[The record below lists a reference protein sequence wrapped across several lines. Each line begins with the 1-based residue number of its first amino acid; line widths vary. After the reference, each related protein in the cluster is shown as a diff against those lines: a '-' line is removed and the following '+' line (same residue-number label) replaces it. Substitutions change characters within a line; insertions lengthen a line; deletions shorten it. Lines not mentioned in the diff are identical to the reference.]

1 MKKNN
6 KIRYKSMKR
15 SSPVTQYKRYLIGK
29 HYCYGYTTMHIFPM
43 PIPKTIRDMIVE
55 NMKNYAAGWAR
66 VESKNI
72 GRSRN
77 ILERKLYEESI

>member
-1 MKKNN
+1 MNN

-15 SSPVTQYKRYLIGK
+15 SSPVTQYKRYLLGK
-29 HYCYGYTTMHIFPM
+29 HYAYDFRTRHISPM

-55 NMKNYAAGWAR
+55 NMKNYASGWAR
-66 VESKNI
+66 VESKTIN
-72 GRSRN
+72 RSRN

>member
-15 SSPVTQYKRYLIGK
+15 SSPVTQYKRYLLGK
-29 HYCYGYTTMHIFPM
+29 HYCYGFRTLSPM
-43 PIPKTIRDMIVE
+43 SIPKTIRDMIVE
-55 NMKNYAAGWAR
+55 NMKNYASGWAK
-66 VESKNI
+66 VESRTI

-77 ILERKLYEESI
+77 IIERKLYEESI